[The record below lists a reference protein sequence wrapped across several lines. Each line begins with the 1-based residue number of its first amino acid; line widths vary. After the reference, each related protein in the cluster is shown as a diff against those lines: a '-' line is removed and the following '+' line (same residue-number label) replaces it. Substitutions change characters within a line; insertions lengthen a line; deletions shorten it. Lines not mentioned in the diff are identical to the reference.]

1 MHWLKSRSWKRVWMK
16 MENKRS
22 FEQGMQ
28 ELEQLARA
36 LETGEMTLEDS
47 FKAYERAVE
56 LKNAL
61 EKLLDEG
68 DRRIIM
74 LTQNGEE
81 EISAEEIQ

>member
-1 MHWLKSRSWKRVWMK
+1 MQ
-16 MENKRS
+16 MENKFS

-28 ELEQLARA
+28 ELERLAHA
-36 LETGEMTLEDS
+36 LETGEMSLEDS

-68 DRRIIM
+68 DKRIRV
-74 LTQNGEE
+74 LTQGGEE
-81 EISAEEIQ
+81 EMDAEDIK